1 MMTVVKSR
9 RIARELVLQGLYAEE
24 MTRDSPCKIVED
36 LKRKSTFCEESSTY
50 FERLL
55 TTTIKQRDWTSSLI
69 KERLENWDLSRVALI
84 DRLVLQ
90 MMITEMVFFDDVPS
104 KVSIA
109 EGVEI
114 VRKFSTDESSRF
126 VNGILDAVFHSLE
139 ELSVPAN

>member
-1 MMTVVKSR
+1 MIVVKTR

-24 MTRDSPCKIVED
+24 MTHDSPGKIVED
-36 LKRKSTFCEESSTY
+36 LKRKSNFDEESSTF

-55 TTTIKQRDWTSSLI
+55 TTTIKQRDWTSSVI

-90 MMITEMVFFDDVPS
+90 MMITEMVFFDDVPP
-104 KVSIA
+104 KVSIT

-126 VNGILDAVFHSLE
+126 VNGILDSVFHSLKK
-139 ELSVPAN
+139 LSVPTN

>member
-1 MMTVVKSR
+1 MTIVKTR

-24 MTRDSPCKIVED
+24 MTHDSPDKIVED
-36 LKRKSTFCEESSTY
+36 LKRKSSFDEESSTF

-55 TTTIKQRDWTSSLI
+55 ITTIKQQAWTSSVI

-90 MMITEMVFFDDVPS
+90 MMITEMVFFDDIPP
-104 KVSIA
+104 KVSIS

-126 VNGILDAVFHSLE
+126 VNGILDSVFHSLKK
-139 ELSVPAN
+139 LSVPTN

>member
-1 MMTVVKSR
+1 MMSVVKSR

-24 MTRDSPCKIVED
+24 MTHDSPNKIIKD
-36 LKRKSTFCEESSTY
+36 LKKKSTFDKESAT
-50 FERLL
+50 FIKRLL
-55 TTTIKQRDWTSSLI
+55 TATIKQRNWTSSLI
-69 KERLENWDLSRVALI
+69 NERLENWDLSRVALI

-90 MMITEMVFFDDVPS
+90 MMITEMVFFDDVPP

-139 ELSVPAN
+139 ELSVPTD